1 VTGVSTAHLVLIG
14 MMGSGKSSA
23 AEGVAAARSMA
34 WCDLDAEIERR
45 AGRSVR
51 EIFATDGE
59 AGFRDLE
66 RAVLAEALA
75 SATPTVIAAGG
86 GIVVTPESRLL
97 LRGTACVYLRANA
110 STLLRRLEDA
120 EDRPLLDGDRVA
132 IVNGLLETRS
142 PLYDEVATAVVD
154 VDDLDLAATVAA
166 ICATVEASC

>member
-1 VTGVSTAHLVLIG
+1 VTGASTAHLVLIG

-34 WCDLDAEIERR
+34 WCDLDIEIERS

-51 EIFATDGE
+51 EIFAADGE

-66 RAVLAEALA
+66 RAALAEALA

-86 GIVVTPESRLL
+86 GIVVTPESRAL
-97 LRGTACVYLRANA
+97 LRGTVCVYLRATIA
-110 STLLRRLEDA
+110 TLLRRLEHA
-120 EDRPLLDGDRVA
+120 EDRPLLDGDRAGVLSS
-132 IVNGLLETRS
+132 LLEARS
-142 PLYDEVATAVVD
+142 PLYDGVATAVVD